1 MGRSIPYFLALWQDD
16 KCSIALPIH
25 CAVGTKQRKPRNSY
39 SGGNVPR
46 IGLYLLPDTDIEQVL
61 REKKPVIL
69 RRKLDGIKKLP
80 GRMLTWH
87 RGALSVSITWA

>member
-1 MGRSIPYFLALWQDD
+1 
-16 KCSIALPIH
+16 
-25 CAVGTKQRKPRNSY
+25 
-39 SGGNVPR
+39 VPR